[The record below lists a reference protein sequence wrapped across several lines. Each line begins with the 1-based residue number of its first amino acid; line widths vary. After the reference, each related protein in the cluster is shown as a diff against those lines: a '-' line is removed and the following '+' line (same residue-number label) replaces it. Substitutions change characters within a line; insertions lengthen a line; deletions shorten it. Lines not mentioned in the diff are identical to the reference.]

1 MARQSYTQV
10 WPADVLLPRLA
21 AASARL
27 TWAAILPPMLL
38 LFVLIW
44 LGRTSGAASAQGV
57 IWYVAPGGAGTSCTQ
72 AAPCGNIQVV
82 ADLASD
88 GDEIRVAQ
96 GTYTDWNTRSVGS
109 DVVTQTVFLS
119 KSLTLR
125 GGYAYTSSTDYDW
138 TTSLP
143 LIRSAILDAQGKGRV
158 IYIANNVAATVEGLT
173 VTNGSSDQ
181 GGGIYIAG
189 GNSVIQNSAVY
200 SNVASLSGG
209 GIYIAGGSP
218 TVRGNEIYT
227 NTATDGGGIY
237 VVGGSPTILNNQI
250 HGNRATGSG
259 GDYGGGGI
267 HVRGDSTIIRGNG
280 IYANSANSSSSG
292 GGVYVWATGVLI
304 DQNTIHHNSGA
315 YRGGGIYVR
324 ENAIPIRN
332 NLIYGNSA
340 SDNGGGI
347 SYFWATGVVENNT
360 IYGNTGDGIYHDNQG
375 FPVIR
380 NNIVVSN
387 STYGIRGS
395 GSLTINYNDAFGNGN
410 ATNYS
415 GVILGTGNVTETPQ
429 FESDGVDFHLKAISL
444 LIDQADPSNP
454 PSNDYDGFAR
464 PFGSSPDM
472 GAYEYHTGDCFA
484 RLNSGQVYTTVQA
497 AVNAASLPT
506 DTVKVAGV
514 CTGVQT
520 FVDGDALTQ
529 TVYLSRALTLRGGY
543 SETSWISP
551 TTLTVLDAQGQGRV
565 VYITGTFAITVDG
578 FVIRGGDAT
587 NAGNGTRGGGL
598 YIAGA
603 YSPTLQNLIVYSNTA
618 AEGGGLAA
626 EAGGSPRL
634 LNNTFVSNTAISG
647 GGLAL
652 YGPAAVSNTIVV
664 SNAGGGIYIAGDI
677 TPSLDYNDV
686 WSNADGDYVMTS
698 TSVTT
703 GAHSISV
710 DPRFVNF
717 AGGDL
722 HLRYDSPLF
731 RAADPNTT
739 LAWDVEGDSR
749 LLGWAPDIGA
759 DQVALYP
766 NATFSAVQNP
776 PQQGLFGHNLVFTHT
791 LINDGTLLSDTFR
804 LTPTLTINNYSGPT
818 ATWRVACDTQP
829 IALMRN
835 EGRQVTVTVY
845 VGEGISGTF
854 AIVGLRAESQSNPNA
869 FAETSGDQVDINQE
883 PGISLT
889 PVMVTQRIN
898 PGTVVTFAHTL
909 RNTGGLS
916 DTITFASTHSPGW
929 QGITILA
936 PTQPITLGPFGATTI
951 WVSASVTSTLPGGE
965 VETVFVTASST
976 ASDTL
981 HVALTD
987 TVEVN
992 FVPGDRY
999 VSSASVGNDTLNNCL
1014 VKTSPCRTIAYAV
1027 GQVANDDTINVAAG
1041 VYTETEITLNKDLT
1055 LRGGHSPNFSVW
1067 NPEAYIT
1074 IIDAQ
1079 KKGRVLNIFG
1089 SPTVEG
1095 FTLQNGATDGSGGGV
1110 YISLGSP
1117 ILRRNVIISNTAGS
1131 YGGGIYNNN
1140 LFGTPRLERNVV
1152 AFNTAEWGG
1161 GFASS
1166 AHTPEFWNNLVYK
1179 NTANASGGGV
1189 YVDAGN
1195 PLVWHDTIYS
1205 NTASSA
1211 GGGIYLGGGSPVVSN
1226 TIVAGNSAVNA
1237 GGIFSQTGTATL
1249 AYNDVVSNTN
1259 GEYAGVS
1266 GEPAHSFSVGP
1277 LFVNVAAY
1285 DLRLQIGSPLID
1297 QGDFGPVNQDYWGNP
1312 RPAGAGPDIGAYEWV
1327 FALPAL
1333 APNNARSGLP
1343 GQMLEFTHV
1352 LTNSGNYTDTFTL
1365 MFQSSQGWP
1374 VSVAPAISVT
1384 LGIGASSPI
1393 TVNVTI
1399 PSSAISGTVDTTVVT
1414 VTSHLSSSVQAAAVN
1429 MTTVGRVVT
1438 VSLQSDLAAL
1448 GSQGQTVVYTHT
1460 LRNGGNYT
1468 DTFDLVTGNSEGWTV
1483 TLPASVTLQAGE
1495 SKLLAVGVA
1504 VPTDVFTTSV
1514 IMNLS
1519 VITATSRVSPTTAW
1533 AVVSDTTYVNRAF
1546 GVEFASDLAEIG
1558 LPGQVVTFSH
1568 TLTNTGT
1575 DADTFTFA
1583 TQGGWSPAITPSP
1596 ATLGRGEARTVTI
1609 TFQVPPGTIS
1619 GTVNATI
1626 ITATS
1631 TSAAQFGLTRQADVK
1646 DTTTVGASPGVAVS
1660 KIWSS
1665 PVTEGWCVSLSDEP
1679 EDVTYAFQL
1688 ANTGNL
1694 TDTFEITATSSNG
1707 FTVTVT
1713 PISYTGVLPGAGPAS
1728 QRSFTVTVHAPPTI
1742 TQFIDVL
1749 SATVRSATDPYPSGS
1764 AVFTTTA
1771 NWVTGLGWNPITNTG
1786 VVSVETSVLYYHT
1799 LTNTG
1804 KETAT
1809 VQLTGV
1815 SDHGWAVV
1823 LNPATVSDMP
1833 ASATAGIQVTV
1844 SVPFNDYTINVT
1856 DTVAV
1861 SATAT
1866 STTTFGTHC
1875 QAGAG
1880 AWDVTRVTRPR
1891 VKLSDGADRSAPPG
1905 TAVVYTHLVS
1915 NTGAITDTYGITLAD
1930 TLGWAVS
1937 ITPTSVSLVPSSG
1950 ALVTATVNVPLTGA
1964 QSLSGTLD
1972 TLFIT
1977 ATSSLTSAVFSAA
1990 TDRTTVSYAP
2000 SAVLAPDQSDG
2011 ANPGGVVTYTHALTN
2026 TGNNTE
2032 TFKLTTIGGFGY
2044 AVVSPT
2050 ASVVL
2055 GPGQVYTG
2063 ITIWVYI
2070 PGSAA
2075 SWTTERTQ
2083 VTAKFGDQQ
2092 AVAVD
2097 LTTVIPL
2104 PAPRYVAPNGKDPSN
2119 NCNSKDSPCATV
2131 QKAVDEAA
2139 IGDEIHVAAG
2149 SYTDPLVRSGG
2160 TQTVY
2165 INKNVT
2171 LLGGHSTTNWLTRNP
2186 VQRPTILDAQGL
2198 GRVIVITGSV
2208 TVTVDGF
2215 RIVGGTADDGDGDG
2229 GGINVGAS
2237 GPVTLSAN
2245 LIYSNTATHEG
2256 GAVYARS
2263 ADLRLYNNV
2272 LYTNTADLGGGVYVY
2287 TGTTVTLIND
2297 TLVANRA
2304 ITGGALY
2311 QAGGWL
2317 AVTNTIF
2324 VSNTAVMSG
2333 GVVYT
2338 EPGASSVFA
2347 YNNLWGNDNSENLTS
2362 ANSFSANPLFQ
2373 NVASG
2378 DFHLTGYSPLI
2389 DQGAPVSLT
2398 VDWEDDA
2405 RPQLRGYDIGADEL
2419 AWRRAWEFA
2428 PSSVSLR
2435 SISPTVYSRVLSN
2448 TGSYTDTAILTAT
2461 IDLPDWTVQVTPSS
2475 AIMVG
2480 PGLTT
2485 TVQVSVTMPDTTAI
2499 GTASLAVITATS
2511 IQSPTQF
2518 GGQATDT
2525 IIFQSESD
2533 VRIDKSVSPAG
2544 WLGHNSP
2551 ITYTLAYLNAG
2562 PGVAQDVVITDVIPA
2577 ALTNVT
2583 YTVSGPSI
2591 TATDGITYEWHVVG
2605 PLSAGQGG
2613 TITVTGLVSQ
2623 SPGLV
2628 ASLVNTASV
2637 ASLAYD
2643 ITPTNNIAS
2652 VVNEVDTQPPGT
2664 PTLVSPVS
2672 DTITTTRDIV
2682 FAWNAPGDSGSGV
2695 QGYQVTLTGTLYY
2708 TYPTDYA
2715 AYYTSPVV
2723 YSPTTHLTLT
2733 QMADGVYT
2741 WTVKAFDQVGN
2752 AGAVAAS
2759 RALTV
2764 GIPIL
2769 RVAKQATPILPVAGA
2784 PFTYALTVSNTGVIA
2799 ATGVVVTDAV
2809 PPGATYITGGVQS
2822 GNVVTWSNLMVSL
2835 GSSAQVTFSVSAC
2848 QVVSNTSYRVAGSAQ
2863 GVSSTMGAV
2872 VATAFAAPTIGLTFT
2887 QSVTEVGVYQ
2897 PVYVTGTVET
2907 DGSQGMAWQWNFG
2920 DGHIGAGSAISHE
2933 YHTGGSFVATLMVT
2947 DTCGFTQ
2954 SASSVVAVFAPQ
2966 VAMRKSGPAQAQA
2979 GEPLTYTLLVTNTSR
2994 YNELTHVVV
3003 TDTLPDF
3010 ISGGHAT
3017 PPASTAITA
3026 NGTITWSLAP
3036 IPLGESS
3043 SITLVVT
3050 ATRPLTNGTLI
3061 TNAAQA
3067 SADYGAS
3074 DSSSASTTVQATP
3087 NLTIAQSAPA
3097 LTQPGMSLTYTIR
3110 YTNTGSGN
3118 ALGVVVTDVLPS
3130 NISGGYAI
3138 PMPTSGAILAGQVIT
3153 WERPVVPG
3161 DGGADWV
3168 RLVVTVSS
3176 PLNNGTL
3183 LTNTAGIR
3191 CEGASAATGPVTATV
3206 ISAPRLEIGKSSA
3219 PVGYVSAGERIT
3231 YTLRITNTGME
3242 DAHGVIVSDTTPLST
3257 TFVDAGYIL
3266 PAAGGILSPTLGG
3279 SGRVVWQLSTFIP
3292 ALGGSAAVT
3301 FAVQVASPLN
3311 NGTLIVNPVYTATAI
3326 HAGVPVTGS
3335 SVMNTVTAAPNLK
3348 ITQSAPAWVQAN
3360 TPLTYTIRYTNTGNG
3375 NASGVV
3381 VTDTLP
3387 SNVSGGYAIPMPA
3400 SGAIL
3405 AGQVITWSRPDVPGL
3420 GGTGS
3425 ITLIVTPTRSLVTGT
3440 MLLNTAGITC
3450 SEGVSASVGPV
3461 TTTVVHGP
3469 ATTVALS
3476 PVSRVVT
3483 AGESITYTV
3492 AATDTA
3498 GNVWDATN
3506 AAAFGISSGAD
3517 GSWAGNVY
3525 TSRVAGT
3532 WTVTATVDGVP
3543 GMASLVVNLTALLHV
3558 ELTAA
3563 PAWQIV
3569 GHSSALTA
3577 TVTDLL
3583 GNPVANGTRVVF
3595 TTDLGEVVSPGTTAN
3610 GVATSTISATQAG
3623 VAHVLASYG
3632 GVAASA
3638 VVTFTPDAPYTV
3650 TVSASPQVIT
3660 PTGTST
3666 VKAIVTDRYRNAVAE
3681 GTPITFTWT
3690 LGVLSPSTTGTVGGQ
3705 ALATFT
3711 SATEG
3716 AAIITATAGFGVQGG
3731 VTITVKSDTF
3741 YVYLPLVIRLR

>member
-1 MARQSYTQV
+1 MARQSYPQV
-10 WPADVLLPRLA
+10 WPTDVYFPRSA
-21 AASARL
+21 AASARARL
-27 TWAAILPPMLL
+27 TLAAILPPMLV
-38 LFVLIW
+38 LFVLIL
-44 LGRTSGAASAQGV
+44 LGRMSGAASAQGA
-57 IWYVAPGGAGTSCTQ
+57 IWYVAPGGGGTSCTQ
-72 AAPCGNIQVV
+72 AAPCGSIQTAV
-82 ADLASD
+82 DLASD
-88 GDEIRVAQ
+88 GDEVRVAA
-96 GTYTDWNTRSVGS
+96 GIYTDVHTVGS
-109 DVVTQTVFLS
+109 VTQTVYLS

-125 GGYAYTSSTDYDW
+125 GGYALTDW
-138 TTSLP
+138 VQSFP
-143 LIRSAILDAQGKGRV
+143 LTRPTILDPGGAGRV
-158 IYIANNVAATVEGLT
+158 IYIADTVATIEGFIIRR
-173 VTNGSSDQ
+173 GSASN
-181 GGGIYIAG
+181 GGGA
-189 GNSVIQNSAVY
+189 
-200 SNVASLSGG
+200 
-209 GIYIAGGSP
+209 
-218 TVRGNEIYT
+218 
-227 NTATDGGGIY
+227 DGGGIY
-237 VVGGSPTILNNQI
+237 MAVGGNSLVQNNWVYS
-250 HGNRATGSG
+250 NTASG
-259 GDYGGGGI
+259 G
-267 HVRGDSTIIRGNG
+267 
-280 IYANSANSSSSG
+280 
-292 GGVYVWATGVLI
+292 
-304 DQNTIHHNSGA
+304 
-315 YRGGGIYVR
+315 GGGIYVEDSSPLIR
-324 ENAIPIRN
+324 RNDVSTNTAGGVGGGIYAYRRFTNGAPVIEHNHIYSNTGASGGGISVSDVNATIQDNVIYSNTATAGAGGGIGLFAPFGFSAIARRNDIHHNRAPNGGGIYASAGSPTIQN
-332 NLIYGNSA
+332 NLIYAAGQGS
-340 SDNGGGI
+340 
-347 SYFWATGVVENNT
+347 GVSLQDTVGTIENNT
-360 IYGNTGDGIYHDNQG
+360 IYGNAGDGIYYRYESY
-375 FPVIR
+375 PLVPTIR
-380 NNIVVSN
+380 NNVIVSN
-387 STYGIRGS
+387 TGYGFYCFDSGGTPNIPMTFSDLWENQAGNYGGNRVIASTG
-395 GSLTINYNDAFGNGN
+395 TITVNPLF
-410 ATNYS
+410 
-415 GVILGTGNVTETPQ
+415 V
-429 FESDGVDFHLKAISL
+429 SDGVDFHLQVGSPAT
-444 LIDQADPSNP
+444 DVADSSHYPT
-454 PSNDYDGFAR
+454 DDKDGFAR
-464 PFGSSPDM
+464 PFGSGADM
-472 GAYEYHTGDCFA
+472 GAYEYHPTSDCYA
-484 RLNSGQVYTTVQA
+484 WLTSGQVYTNIQT

-506 DTVKVAGV
+506 DTVKVAGL
-514 CTGVQT
+514 CAGVQT

-565 VYITGTFAITVDG
+565 VYITGTSAITVDG
-578 FVIRGGDAT
+578 FVIRGGNASDA
-587 NAGNGTRGGGL
+587 GGGTRGGGL

-618 AEGGGLAA
+618 ADGGGLAA
-626 EAGGSPRL
+626 EVGGSPSL
-634 LNNTFVSNTAISG
+634 LNNTFVSNTATSG

-664 SNAGGGIYIAGDI
+664 GNAGGGIYVTGDI
-677 TPSLDYNDV
+677 TPGLDYNDV
-686 WSNADGDYVMTS
+686 WSNIGGDYVTS

-717 AGGDL
+717 VERDL
-722 HLRYDSPLF
+722 HLQYDSPLL
-731 RAADPNTT
+731 RAADPDTT

-749 LLGWAPDIGA
+749 SLGWAPDIGA

-766 NATFSAVQNP
+766 NVTFSAVQNP
-776 PQQGLFGHNLVFTHT
+776 PKLGLFGQSLVFTHT
-791 LINDGTLLSDTFR
+791 LINNGMLVSDTFK

-818 ATWRVACDTQP
+818 ATWQVEWDTQP
-829 IALMRN
+829 IALIRN
-835 EGRQVTVTVY
+835 EGRQVTLTVR
-845 VGEGISGTF
+845 VGEGVSGTF
-854 AIVGLRAESQSNPNA
+854 AIVGLRAESQANPNA
-869 FAETSGDQVDINQE
+869 FAEASDRVDINQE
-883 PGISLT
+883 PGLSLT
-889 PVMVTQRIN
+889 PVTATQRIN

-916 DTITFASTHSPGW
+916 DTINFTSTHSPGW
-929 QGITILA
+929 QGITIFA
-936 PTQPITLGPFGATTI
+936 PTQPIELGPFGTTTL
-951 WVSASVTSTLPGGE
+951 WVAASVTSTLPGGKL
-965 VETVFVTASST
+965 ETVVVTASST
-976 ASDTL
+976 NSVTL

-992 FVPGDRY
+992 FVPGNRY
-999 VSSASVGNDTLNNCL
+999 VSGGGNDTLNNCL
-1014 VKTSPCRTIAYAV
+1014 VKTTPCRTVTYAV
-1027 GQVANDDTINVAAG
+1027 GQAANDDTINVAAG

-1055 LRGGHSPNFSVW
+1055 LRGGHSPDFSVW
-1067 NPEAYIT
+1067 NPEAHIT

-1089 SPTVEG
+1089 GPTVEG

-1140 LFGTPRLERNVV
+1140 LFGTPRLERNVL

-1166 AHTPEFWNNLVYK
+1166 AHNPELWNNLVYR

-1189 YVDAGN
+1189 YVDAGS
-1195 PLVWHDTIYS
+1195 PLVWHNTIYS
-1205 NTASSA
+1205 NTAGSA
-1211 GGGIYLGGGSPVVSN
+1211 GGGIYLGDGSPVVSN

-1266 GEPAHSFSVGP
+1266 GEPAHSLSVDP
-1277 LFVNVAAY
+1277 RFVNLAAY
-1285 DLRLQIGSPLID
+1285 DLRLQLGSPLID
-1297 QGDFGPVNQDYWGNP
+1297 RGDFGPVNQDYWGNP
-1312 RPAGAGPDIGAYEWV
+1312 RPAGAGPDMGAYEWV

-1333 APNNARSGLP
+1333 APDNARSGLP
-1343 GQMLEFTHV
+1343 GQTIEFTHV
-1352 LTNSGNYTDTFTL
+1352 LTNYGNYTDTFAVAL
-1365 MFQSSQGWP
+1365 QSSQGWP
-1374 VSVAPAISVT
+1374 VSAAPAISMT
-1384 LGIGASSPI
+1384 LGVSTSSPI
-1393 TVNVTI
+1393 TINVTV
-1399 PSSAISGTVDTTVVT
+1399 PSSAISGTVDTTTVT
-1414 VTSHLSSSVQAAAVN
+1414 VTSHISSSVQAAVVN
-1429 MTTVGRVVT
+1429 TTTVGRVVA

-1468 DTFDLVTGNSEGWTV
+1468 DTFDLVTSNSHGWTV

-1514 IMNLS
+1514 IVNLS
-1519 VITATSRVSPTTAW
+1519 VITATSRVSPTTVLAI
-1533 AVVSDTTYVNRAF
+1533 VTDTTYVNRTF
-1546 GVEFASDLAEIG
+1546 GVEFASDGAAIG

-1575 DADTFTFA
+1575 NTDTFTFV
-1583 TQGGWSPAITPSP
+1583 TSQGGWAPVPSP
-1596 ATLGRGEARTVTI
+1596 ATLGSGEARTVTV

-1631 TSAAQFGLTRQADVK
+1631 VSAAQFGLTRQAGVK
-1646 DTTTVGASPGVAVS
+1646 DTTTVGASPGVVVS

-1665 PVTEGWCVSLSDEP
+1665 PVTEGWCVSLSEP
-1679 EDVTYAFQL
+1679 GDMTYTFQL
-1688 ANTGNL
+1688 VNTGNL

-1707 FTVTVT
+1707 FTVTVN
-1713 PISYTGVLPGAGPAS
+1713 PISYTLVLPGAGPAS
-1728 QRSFTVTVHAPPTI
+1728 QRSFTVTVHAPATT

-1749 SATVRSATDPYPSGS
+1749 TATVNSSTSPNPFASAL
-1764 AVFTTTA
+1764 FTTTA
-1771 NWVTGLGWNPITNTG
+1771 NWIMGLGWNPITNTG
-1786 VVSVETSVLYYHT
+1786 VVSVETFIPYSHT

-1804 KETAT
+1804 QETAT

-1815 SDHGWAVV
+1815 SDHGWIVV

-1833 ASATAGIQVTV
+1833 ASAMAGIQITV
-1844 SVPFNDYTINVT
+1844 SVPFNDNTINVT

-1866 STTTFGTHC
+1866 SATLFGTHC
-1875 QAGAG
+1875 QAVAG

-1891 VKLSDGADRSAPPG
+1891 VKLSDGAAQSAPPG

-1915 NTGAITDTYGITLAD
+1915 NTGAITDTYSVTLAD
-1930 TLGWAVS
+1930 TLGWATS
-1937 ITPTSVSLVPSSG
+1937 ITPTSVSLAPGSG
-1950 ALVTATVNVPLTGA
+1950 ALVTATVNVPLTGV

-1972 TLFIT
+1972 TLSIT
-1977 ATSSLTSAVFSAA
+1977 ATSSLTSAVLSAI
-1990 TDRTTVSYAP
+1990 TDRTTVSYVP
-2000 SAVLAPDQSDG
+2000 GAVLAPDQSDG
-2011 ANPGGVVTYTHALTN
+2011 ANPGGVVTYTHTLTN
-2026 TGNNTE
+2026 MSNNTE

-2050 ASVVL
+2050 ASMVL

-2083 VTAKFGDQQ
+2083 VTARFGSQQ

-2104 PAPRYVAPNGKDPSN
+2104 PSPRYVSPNGTDTGN

-2149 SYTDPLVRSGG
+2149 SYTDLHLRSGL

-2165 INKNVT
+2165 LNKSVA
-2171 LLGGHSTTNWLTRNP
+2171 LLGGHSTADWVTRNP

-2198 GRVIVITGSV
+2198 GRVVVITGSV

-2215 RIVGGTADDGDGDG
+2215 RVVRGTAADG
-2229 GGINVGAS
+2229 GGIYVGAS

-2245 LIYSNTATHEG
+2245 MIYSNAATYEG
-2256 GAVYARS
+2256 GAVYVPS

-2272 LYTNTADLGGGVYVY
+2272 VYTNTADLGGGVYVS
-2287 TGTTVTLIND
+2287 GTAVLVNNTLIGNAA
-2297 TLVANRA
+2297 TSN
-2304 ITGGALY
+2304 GGALY
-2311 QAGGWL
+2311 LGGGRL

-2324 VSNTAVMSG
+2324 VSNTAAISG
-2333 GVVYT
+2333 GVAYAG
-2338 EPGASSVFA
+2338 PGATFAFA
-2347 YNNLWGNDNSENLTS
+2347 YNDLWDNDKSENVTG
-2362 ANSFSANPLFQ
+2362 ANSFSVPPLFQ

-2389 DQGAPVSLT
+2389 DQGAPVSLA
-2398 VDWEDDA
+2398 VDWEDDT
-2405 RPQLRGYDIGADEL
+2405 RPQLAGYDIGADEL

-2435 SISPTVYSRVLSN
+2435 SMFSPTIYARVLSN
-2448 TGSYTDTAILTAT
+2448 TGSYTDTVALTAT
-2461 IDLPDWTVQVTPSS
+2461 IDLPGWTIQVTPSS
-2475 AIMVG
+2475 AITVG

-2485 TVQVSVTMPDTTAI
+2485 TVQVSVTMPDTTTI
-2499 GTASLAVITATS
+2499 GTTGLAVITATS

-2525 IIFQSESD
+2525 IIYQSESD

-2544 WLGHNSP
+2544 WLGHDSP
-2551 ITYTLAYLNAG
+2551 ITYTLAYLNVG
-2562 PGVAQDVVITDVIPA
+2562 PGEVPGVIITDVIPT

-2583 YTVSGPSI
+2583 YTFSGPSI
-2591 TATDGITYEWHVVG
+2591 TATTGITYEWHVIG
-2605 PLSAGQGG
+2605 SLSTGQGG
-2613 TITVTGLVSQ
+2613 TVTVTGLVSQ

-2652 VVNEVDTQPPGT
+2652 VINGVDTQPPGT
-2664 PTLVSPVS
+2664 PTLISPVS

-2682 FAWNAPGDSGSGV
+2682 FAWNVPGDSGAGV
-2695 QGYQVTLTGTLYY
+2695 QGYQVTLAGTLYY

-2715 AYYTSPVV
+2715 TSYTSSVV

-2741 WTVKAFDQVGN
+2741 WTVRAFDQVGN
-2752 AGAVAAS
+2752 TGAVAAS

-2769 RVAKQATPILPVAGA
+2769 HVAKQATPTVPVAGV
-2784 PFTYALTVSNTGVIA
+2784 PFTYALTVSNTGLIA
-2799 ATGVVVTDAV
+2799 ATSVVVTDAV
-2809 PPGATYITGGVQS
+2809 PTGATYITGGVQS
-2822 GNVVTWSNLMVSL
+2822 GGVVTWSNVTVPL
-2835 GSSAQVTFSVSAC
+2835 GSSSQVMFSVSAC
-2848 QVVSNTSYRVAGSAQ
+2848 QAVTNTFYRVAGSAQ
-2863 GVSSTMGAV
+2863 GVSSTLGA
-2872 VATAFAAPTIGLTFT
+2872 ALETTFAAPTIGLTFT

-2897 PVYVTGTVET
+2897 PVYFTGTVET

-2933 YHTGGSFVATLMVT
+2933 YHASGSFFATLTVT

-2954 SASSVVAVFAPQ
+2954 GASRVVAVVAPQ
-2966 VAMRKSGPAQAQA
+2966 VAMRKSGPALAQA

-3017 PPASTAITA
+3017 PAAFTAITA

-3050 ATRPLTNGTLI
+3050 ATRPLTNGTPI
-3061 TNAAQA
+3061 TNTAQV

-3074 DSSSASTTVQATP
+3074 AWFSASTTVQATP
-3087 NLTIAQSAPA
+3087 VLTIAQIAPA
-3097 LTQPGMSLTYTIR
+3097 FVQPSMSLIYTIR

-3161 DGGADWV
+3161 DGGADGIT
-3168 RLVVTVSS
+3168 LVVTVSS

-3183 LTNTAGIR
+3183 LTNTASIR
-3191 CEGASAATGPVTATV
+3191 CEGASAAAGPVTTTV
-3206 ISAPRLEIGKSSA
+3206 MSAPLLEIGKSSA
-3219 PVGYVSAGERIT
+3219 PVGYVSAGVRIT

-3266 PAAGGILSPTLGG
+3266 PAAGSIISPTLGG
-3279 SGRVVWQLSTFIP
+3279 AGRAVWQLSTFIP

-3311 NGTLIVNPVYTATAI
+3311 NGTLIVNPVYTVTAI

-3335 SVMNTVTAAPNLK
+3335 SVMNTVTATPNLK
-3348 ITQSAPAWVQAN
+3348 ITQSASSWVQAN
-3360 TPLTYTIRYTNTGNG
+3360 MPLTYTIRYTNTGNG
-3375 NASGVV
+3375 NARGVV

-3387 SNVSGGYAIPMPA
+3387 SNISGGYAVPVPA
-3400 SGAIL
+3400 SGAVL

-3420 GGTGS
+3420 GGAGS

-3450 SEGVSASVGPV
+3450 SEGVSASAGLV

-3476 PVSRVVT
+3476 PVSRVVA
-3483 AGESITYTV
+3483 AGESITYT
-3492 AATDTA
+3492 AMATDTA

-3532 WTVTATVDGVP
+3532 WTVTATADGVP
-3543 GMASLVVNLTALLHV
+3543 GTATLVVDPTAPLHV
-3558 ELTAA
+3558 ELVAA
-3563 PAWQIV
+3563 PAWQTV

-3583 GNPVANGTRVVF
+3583 DNPVANGTSVVF
-3595 TTDLGEVVSPGTTAN
+3595 TTDLGKVVSPGATAN
-3610 GVATSTISATQAG
+3610 GIATSTISTTQAG
-3623 VAHVLASYG
+3623 VAHVLATYG
-3632 GVAASA
+3632 GLAAST

-3660 PTGTST
+3660 PTRPSM
-3666 VKAIVTDRYRNAVAE
+3666 VEAIVTDRYRNAVAE

-3690 LGVLSPSTTGTVGGQ
+3690 LGVLSPGTTGTVGGQ

-3716 AAIITATAGFGVQGG
+3716 TAIITATASSGVQDV
-3731 VTITVKSDTF
+3731 VTIMVKSDTF
-3741 YVYLPLVIRLR
+3741 YVYLPLVIRSR